1 MLGLAKSVILCRCK
15 RACAPSVVRLLI
27 RYADDPVYR
36 ICCENAEKSAL
47 RNPQSAIKEGLS
59 RWHQDTKGKDRMT
72 GWTRFTG
79 GRQGAPDA
87 WAGKSVTLYR
97 CKRACAP
104 SVVRLLIRYAD
115 DPVSNNEKIRI
126 PHFEIRNSEL
136 FTQDSGWPE

>member
-1 MLGLAKSVILCRCK
+1 MGFSQARERKAEELDRMTGWTRFTGGRQGAPDAWAGKSVTLYRCK

-72 GWTRFTG
+72 RLTRSTG
-79 GRQGAPDA
+79 RRQGAPDA
-87 WAGKSVTLYR
+87 RAGKSVPLCR

-104 SVVRLLIRYAD
+104 SVA
-115 DPVSNNEKIRI
+115 
-126 PHFEIRNSEL
+126 
-136 FTQDSGWPE
+136 